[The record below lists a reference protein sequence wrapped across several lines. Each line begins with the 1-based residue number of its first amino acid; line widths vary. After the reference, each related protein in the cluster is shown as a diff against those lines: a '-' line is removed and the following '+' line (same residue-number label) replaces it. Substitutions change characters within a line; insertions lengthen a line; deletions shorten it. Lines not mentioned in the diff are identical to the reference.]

1 MKSTTQL
8 AQRISLILVEL
19 NKGKRIDVNELA
31 DEFNVFIRTIQRD
44 IKERLNF
51 LPWDEL
57 GPRFYR
63 LDRQKLDILTE
74 EDIQRFALFASVS
87 NLFPEID
94 KVFYQEK
101 LTQSVQV
108 KGVQY
113 ENISHL
119 KEQFNELQLAIQQK
133 KLISFKYKKI
143 NSEHSTF
150 YQLEPY
156 LLTNKNGIWYLIGTD
171 KNQNDKQ
178 KTFCFTQI
186 SQLKVLSETFIPNQK
201 FIENI
206 KNSDSLSHGNVMP
219 EVVVRVSAF
228 AAPFFLRRN
237 LLPNQK
243 LLHKLESGELL
254 LSAQNISQLEILS
267 LVQYWIPHLTII
279 SPQSLQEELK
289 DNLLNYLN
297 KIEKI

>member
-1 MKSTTQL
+1 MKKTNQL
-8 AQRISLILVEL
+8 AYRLSMILFLL
-19 NKGKRIDVNELA
+19 NTGKRIDINDLA
-31 DEFNVFIRTIQRD
+31 EKFNISIRTLQRD
-44 IKERLNF
+44 LKERLDF
-51 LPWDEL
+51 LPWEEL

-74 EDIQRFALFASVS
+74 EDIQRFALFASIS

-119 KEQFNELQLAIQQK
+119 KEQFNELQLAIQQN
-133 KLISFKYKKI
+133 KLISFKYKKV
-143 NSEHSTF
+143 NSDNSAF

-156 LLTNKNGIWYLIGTD
+156 LLTNKNGIWYLLGTD

-186 SQLKVLSETFIPNQK
+186 SQLEVLPETFIPNQK
-201 FIENI
+201 FIEQI
-206 KNSDSLSHGNVMP
+206 KNSDSLSHGNVIP
-219 EVVVRVSAF
+219 EVVVKVSAF

-254 LSAQNISQLEILS
+254 LSSQNISQLEILP

-279 SPQSLQEELK
+279 SPKNLQEELK

-297 KIEKI
+297 NLEKI

>member
-31 DEFNVFIRTIQRD
+31 DEFNVSIRTIQRD

-119 KEQFNELQLAIQQK
+119 KEQFNELQLAIQQN

-254 LSAQNISQLEILS
+254 LSAQNISQLEILP

>member
-186 SQLKVLSETFIPNQK
+186 SQLKGFI
-201 FIENI
+201 
-206 KNSDSLSHGNVMP
+206 
-219 EVVVRVSAF
+219 
-228 AAPFFLRRN
+228 
-237 LLPNQK
+237 
-243 LLHKLESGELL
+243 
-254 LSAQNISQLEILS
+254 
-267 LVQYWIPHLTII
+267 
-279 SPQSLQEELK
+279 
-289 DNLLNYLN
+289 
-297 KIEKI
+297 

>member
-31 DEFNVFIRTIQRD
+31 DEFNVSIRTIQRD

-74 EDIQRFALFASVS
+74 EDIQRFALFASIS

-119 KEQFNELQLAIQQK
+119 KEQFNELQLAIQQN

-143 NSEHSTF
+143 NSENSTF

-254 LSAQNISQLEILS
+254 LSAQNISQLEILP

>member
-1 MKSTTQL
+1 MKSTQL
-8 AQRISLILVEL
+8 AQRLSFILVEL

-31 DEFNVFIRTIQRD
+31 DEFNVSIRTIQRD

-63 LDRQKLDILTE
+63 LDRQKLDILTK
-74 EDIQRFALFASVS
+74 EDIQRFALFASIS

-119 KEQFNELQLAIQQK
+119 KEQFNELQLAIQQN

-219 EVVVRVSAF
+219 EVVVQVSAF

-254 LSAQNISQLEILS
+254 LSAQNISQLEILP